1 MLLEGGMMPTNR
13 ELDLER
19 MKKLDIMLEK
29 LDKILTLLENKTEP
43 RKKIARKT
51 GKSN

>member
-51 GKSN
+51 GKSS